1 MHELVNRNFSRIL
14 PSMLVNTSALLGMR
28 VDEAFVSDKLES
40 VSDKLFFWLLL
51 FQTVF
56 HASYDSTVSSLELP
70 FRRRFSGNFPVSKK
84 MHSGT
89 SKVFAHF
96 TSRSDNMINNRVRKI
111 PIFGTRSSCAF
122 ALYTSYVAWNAFLFE
137 WDNLECC
144 VLVAVR
150 GDKPYLFLEKLRFGL
165 RDSHCIMIN
174 GIVWGAGLL
183 LNDLYLWQLCILTS
197 VP

>member
-40 VSDKLFFWLLL
+40 VSYKLFFWLLL

-84 MHSGT
+84 CIQGQVRFSHI
-89 SKVFAHF
+89 
-96 TSRSDNMINNRVRKI
+96 SRH
-111 PIFGTRSSCAF
+111 
-122 ALYTSYVAWNAFLFE
+122 
-137 WDNLECC
+137 
-144 VLVAVR
+144 VLT
-150 GDKPYLFLEKLRFGL
+150 
-165 RDSHCIMIN
+165 I
-174 GIVWGAGLL
+174 
-183 LNDLYLWQLCILTS
+183 
-197 VP
+197 